1 MREPGKYTSEP
12 KNTEDFKLYKSSLEN
27 LRYLLSKTLKV
38 NSYFIVQS
46 RKGPRLFEFLFDEEE
61 RKTWNVVTE
70 HALPF
75 LFNTISKEPEKEYNF
90 YVIDDAI
97 YFGTTIENLVAEI
110 KDYIKL
116 YSIKIKNLE
125 VFTIIKSQEAKK
137 LEGIKINANT
147 EIRKGYS
154 HYFVNLLMSDL
165 MSLGNT
171 MEVEFPI
178 ISYRF
183 DSNINEKN
191 FYSHF
196 YNSYNGSASVYKIP
210 EYISSSF
217 SCDDVSRFSILFND
231 NNALFSK
238 IRFYVKGNEVRL
250 AVMMPYNLVDN
261 AAALALL
268 FDEEDRLKE
277 LWKII
282 TDVINDDSLKV
293 PYVGSIVRS
302 RKRTLVIL
310 ANYLLSLKLYYRE
323 REKIEKALRKYA
335 GNNDCRPVLDLTGL
349 KYLLGDDSL
358 VDKVSGIF
366 DDHLQRPSQYL
377 SKMYPLKS
385 NPSSSQVFEV
395 VGYPGDEEKQRLQD
409 FNSRMVI
416 NSHNAFEALSALF
429 FNQTVL
435 VEQWYR
441 SFDHTSNYR
450 LKFGFNF
457 QGLYKTLVSERRAG
471 DSTLIG
477 DDNTAIHAWIDNRV
491 DRGCVVPQYIIN
503 PRRNHWDRVFRP
515 GENEEALTSTLARFA
530 AFVLQSV
537 KRVFDERY
545 VPELVFKKLLSIVYA
560 NVSAN
565 LSDVMQLHLTP
576 TVNGLYFVDVFEL
589 GKNKSSREVVDYL
602 KDMFVLTV
610 DGNRIDISKRF
621 YNTEQVSNTTFSTF
635 IDDEIVRVLSNVHDE
650 MVRES
655 IPLYRSSAICNK
667 RLVSF
672 FNLNETRDALRNCSI
687 QAIGA
692 VSDLKV
698 EKNNMDSIRN
708 QLIKAN
714 QYLREYI
721 LPDDYT
727 EANTESYIN
736 TVQSCFLQIDFYVNI
751 LSLVYFAS
759 DTINILPYFMFL
771 KKRFEAIQFSNNYVS
786 LIDLI
791 EKEYE
796 NSKDSKERYKLST
809 AILEE
814 MRNELQQIR
823 DKK

>member
-1 MREPGKYTSEP
+1 MQEPGKYISEP
-12 KNTEDFKLYKSSLEN
+12 KDTEDFKLYKRSIEN
-27 LRYLLSKTLKV
+27 LRESLSRTYKV

-46 RKGPRLFEFLFDEEE
+46 RKGPRLFEFLFDEQEKKE
-61 RKTWNVVTE
+61 CNVVTE

-75 LFNTISKEPEKEYNF
+75 LFNKISKEPEKEYNF

-110 KDYIKL
+110 NGYIKL
-116 YSIKIKNLE
+116 YNVKTKKLE
-125 VFTIIKSQEAKK
+125 VFTIIKSHEAKK
-137 LEGIKINANT
+137 LEGITINANT

-183 DSNINEKN
+183 DNPINEKN
-191 FYSHF
+191 LYSQF
-196 YNSYNGSASVYKIP
+196 YNLFNESASVYKIP
-210 EYISSSF
+210 EYSSSSF
-217 SCDDVSRFSILFND
+217 SGDAVSRFSILFNE

-238 IRFYVKGNEVRL
+238 IRFYVKGNELRL
-250 AVMMPYNLVDN
+250 AIMMPYNLVDSS
-261 AAALALL
+261 AALAHL
-268 FDEEDRLKE
+268 FDEVDVVKE
-277 LWKII
+277 LWKSI
-282 TDVINDDSLKV
+282 TDVINDNSLKV
-293 PYVGSIVRS
+293 PYEGSIVRS
-302 RKRTLVIL
+302 RKRTLVVL
-310 ANYLLSLKLYYRE
+310 ANYLLSLKLYYCE
-323 REKIEKALRKYA
+323 REKIERALRKYA

-349 KYLLGDDSL
+349 KYLVGDDEL
-358 VDKVSGIF
+358 VEKVSGVF
-366 DDHLQRPSQYL
+366 GDYLKRPLQYL
-377 SKMYPLKS
+377 SKMYPLRS

-395 VGYPGDEEKQRLQD
+395 VGYPDDEEKQRLQD

-457 QGLYKTLVSERRAG
+457 QGLYKTLVSEKRVG
-471 DSTLIG
+471 DSALIG

-503 PRRNHWDRVFRP
+503 PRKNHWDRVFRP

-545 VPELVFKKLLSIVYA
+545 VPEFVFKKLLSIVYA
-560 NVSAN
+560 NVSVN
-565 LSDVMQLHLTP
+565 LSDVMQLYLKP
-576 TVNGLYFVDVFEL
+576 TIDGLYFVDVFDQ
-589 GKNKSSREVVDYL
+589 GRNKLSRDVVDYL

-610 DGNRIDISKRF
+610 DGSRIDISKRF

-635 IDDEIVRVLSNVHDE
+635 IDDKIVRVLSDVHEE

-655 IPLYRSSAICNK
+655 IPLYRSYAICNK
-667 RLVSF
+667 RLVRF
-672 FNLNETRDALRNCSI
+672 FNMNEIREALRNCSI
-687 QAIGA
+687 QVIGA
-692 VSDLKV
+692 VNDLKA
-698 EKNNMDSIRN
+698 EKDNLDSVRH
-708 QLIKAN
+708 QLIKSN
-714 QYLREYI
+714 QYLRKYI
-721 LPDDYT
+721 LPDDYV
-727 EANTESYIN
+727 ESDSGSYIDRL
-736 TVQSCFLQIDFYVNI
+736 QSCFLQIDFYINI
-751 LSLVYFAS
+751 LSLVYFAH
-759 DTINILPYFMFL
+759 DKKNIFPYLKFL
-771 KKRFEAIQFSNNYVS
+771 KERFEAIKLSNDYVG
-786 LIDLI
+786 LIDRI
-791 EKEYE
+791 ENEYKTKESE
-796 NSKDSKERYKLST
+796 AKYKLST
-809 AILEE
+809 DVLKV
-814 MRNELQQIR
+814 MCDELQKIR
-823 DKK
+823 DEK